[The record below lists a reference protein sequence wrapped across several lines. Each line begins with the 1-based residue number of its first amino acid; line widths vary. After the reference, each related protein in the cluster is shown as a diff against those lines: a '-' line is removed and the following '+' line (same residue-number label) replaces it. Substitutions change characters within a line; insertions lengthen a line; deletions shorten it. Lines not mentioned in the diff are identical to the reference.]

1 MRFALEALTL
11 PGNSSAHPSKS
22 PEGGSTTM
30 LAIAV
35 AHIDWRSI
43 LGNAGTPN
51 RMNPTAHVASPS
63 APPAVAPRIR
73 GVGTATPG
81 SRYSQP
87 DVLERFGIEDQRR
100 RLVFL
105 RNGIDARNLVLPP
118 RDDGGTAPRESQA
131 ELLDKHRAIGLEIGE
146 RALQRCLQ
154 SIGAALDQVRYLC
167 CVTTTGLLTPGFS
180 SLLIQ
185 RLGLRQ
191 DCVRLDVVGMG
202 CNAGLNGFNAAV
214 NWSNANPGKLA
225 ILLCIEVCSAA
236 YVDDD
241 GMETAVVNSLFG
253 DGAAALAV
261 IADADDAHHGPRV
274 CKFASQVIP
283 EALDA
288 MRFVWDDGHG
298 KFQFR
303 LHKDVPY
310 VVGANAPTVVERL
323 LDGTGLRRRDI
334 AHWLVHS
341 GGRKV
346 IDAISANLML
356 TSHDMRHTI
365 NVLRDHGNMS
375 SGSFLFSYARL
386 LDEGQ
391 VHPGD
396 WGVMMTMGP
405 GSSIETALLRW

>member
-1 MRFALEALTL
+1 MNFNA
-11 PGNSSAHPSKS
+11 
-22 PEGGSTTM
+22 
-30 LAIAV
+30 AIAST
-35 AHIDWRSI
+35 D
-43 LGNAGTPN
+43 
-51 RMNPTAHVASPS
+51 
-63 APPAVAPRIR
+63 APPSTAPRIR

-87 DVLERFGIEDQRR
+87 DVLDRFGIEDQRR

-105 RNGIDARNLVLPP
+105 RNGIDSRSLVLPQ
-118 RDDGGTAPRESQA
+118 RDDTGAAPCETQA
-131 ELLDKHRAIGLEIGE
+131 QLLDKHRDIGLEIGE
-146 RALQRCLQ
+146 HALTRCLQ
-154 SIGAALDQVRYLC
+154 SIGAQLDQVQYLC

-202 CNAGLNGFNAAV
+202 CNAGLNGFNSVV
-214 NWSNANPGKLA
+214 NWTSANPGKLA

-236 YVDDD
+236 YVDDE
-241 GMETAVVNSLFG
+241 GIETAVVNSLFG

-261 IADADDAHHGPRV
+261 IADSAEGHAGPRV

-288 MRFVWDDGHG
+288 MRFVWDQAQG
-298 KFQFR
+298 KFHFR

-310 VVGANAPTVVERL
+310 VVGANAPTVVDRL
-323 LDGTGLRRRDI
+323 LEGTGLRRRDI

-365 NVLRDHGNMS
+365 DVLREHGNMS

-391 VHPGD
+391 VRPGD

>member
-1 MRFALEALTL
+1 MNF
-11 PGNSSAHPSKS
+11 
-22 PEGGSTTM
+22 
-30 LAIAV
+30 
-35 AHIDWRSI
+35 
-43 LGNAGTPN
+43 NAC
-51 RMNPTAHVASPS
+51 VASTS
-63 APPAVAPRIR
+63 APPAVVPRIR
-73 GVGTATPG
+73 GVGTATPDH
-81 SRYSQP
+81 RYSQS
-87 DVLERFGIEDQRR
+87 DVLQRFGIEDSRR

-105 RNGIDARNLVLPP
+105 QNGIDSRSLVLPES
-118 RDDGGTAPRESQA
+118 DGTAQAPRETQA
-131 ELLDKHRAIGLEIGE
+131 QLLDKHRDIGLEIGE
-146 RALQRCLQ
+146 RALTRCLQ
-154 SIGAALDQVRYLC
+154 SIGASLEDVRYLC

-185 RLGLRQ
+185 RLGMRQ
-191 DCVRLDVVGMG
+191 DCARLDVVGMG

-214 NWSNANPGKLA
+214 NWTHANAGKLA

-241 GMETAVVNSLFG
+241 GIETAVVNSLFG

-261 IADADDAHHGPRV
+261 IADGDDSGDPHLGPRV

-288 MRFVWDDGHG
+288 MRFVWDETHG
-298 KFQFR
+298 KFHFR

-323 LDGTGLRRRDI
+323 LEGTGLRRRDI

-346 IDAISANLML
+346 IDAICANLML

-365 NVLRDHGNMS
+365 DVLREHGNMS

-391 VHPGD
+391 IRPGD

-405 GSSIETALLRW
+405 GSSIETALLCW

>member
-1 MRFALEALTL
+1 MNFNADVA
-11 PGNSSAHPSKS
+11 
-22 PEGGSTTM
+22 STH
-30 LAIAV
+30 AG
-35 AHIDWRSI
+35 RSI
-43 LGNAGTPN
+43 
-51 RMNPTAHVASPS
+51 V
-63 APPAVAPRIR
+63 PRIR

-100 RLVFL
+100 RQVFL
-105 RNGIDARNLVLPP
+105 RNGIDSRSLVLP
-118 RDDGGTAPRESQA
+118 RREEAAAAPRETQA
-131 ELLDKHRAIGLEIGE
+131 QLLDKHREIGLDIGE
-146 RALQRCLQ
+146 RALLRCLH
-154 SIGAALDQVRYLC
+154 SIGAQPSDVQYLC

-191 DCVRLDVVGMG
+191 DCLRLDVVGMG

-214 NWSNANPGKLA
+214 NWANANAGKLA

-236 YVDDD
+236 YVDDEAI
-241 GMETAVVNSLFG
+241 ETAVVNSLFG

-261 IADADDAHHGPRV
+261 IADSADTHNGPRV

-288 MRFVWDDGHG
+288 MRFVWDQAQG
-298 KFQFR
+298 KFHFR

-310 VVGANAPTVVERL
+310 VVGANAPTVIDRL
-323 LDGTGLRRRDI
+323 LEGTGLRRRNI

-365 NVLRDHGNMS
+365 DVLREHGNMS

-391 VHPGD
+391 VRPGD

-405 GSSIETALLRW
+405 GSSIETALLCW